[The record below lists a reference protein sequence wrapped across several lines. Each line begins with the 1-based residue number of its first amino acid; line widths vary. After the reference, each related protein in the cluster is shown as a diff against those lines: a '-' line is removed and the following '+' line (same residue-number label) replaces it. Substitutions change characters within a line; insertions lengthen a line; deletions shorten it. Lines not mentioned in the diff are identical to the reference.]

1 MNDQLQAEL
10 KKIFNGRF
18 STSISTRTNYARGED
33 TYDPILSKAVVF
45 PETNE
50 EVSKILTL
58 CNKHKIPVVPFG
70 TGTSL
75 EGNVV
80 GNEKGITI
88 SLEKMNKILTVNA
101 DDFDCR
107 VQACVTKEQLND
119 YLREDGVFFP
129 IDPGANAAIG
139 GMASTSA
146 SGTMAVR
153 YGTMKTV
160 ITGLTVVLP
169 NGEIINTGGRTK
181 KTSAGYNLTNLFIG
195 SEGTLGVITEVQ
207 LRLSPIP
214 ESIMSAV
221 CHFSTL
227 ENAVKTAQQV
237 IQYGVPIARI
247 EMLNKDQMSI
257 SINYSKLSGIEET
270 PTLFFEFHGSES
282 SNKENIKIVEE
293 ISKDNNGSS
302 FKWAKDLEERNK
314 LWKARWDVYYS
325 VKALINNGR
334 VYSTDVCLPIS
345 NIVECVNYAETE
357 AKKFGLRAPMVG
369 HLGDGNFHVLL
380 PFDPANKEMYKKIR
394 EFNDLLIKKA
404 LELNGTITGEH
415 GVGLHKK
422 EYLLKEHGETIPIMK
437 LIKRSI
443 DQNNIM
449 NPGKIFDLN

>member
-1 MNDQLQAEL
+1 MNEQVELEL
-10 KKIFNGRF
+10 KNLLNNRY
-18 STSISTRTNYARGED
+18 STSESTRGNYARGED

-50 EVSKILTL
+50 EVSKILRL
-58 CNKHKIPVVPFG
+58 CNEHKIPVVPFG

-88 SLEKMNKILTVNA
+88 CLEKMNKILNVNVE
-101 DDFDCR
+101 DFDCR

-146 SGTMAVR
+146 SGTMAVK

-160 ITGLTVVLP
+160 ISGLTVVLP
-169 NGEIINTGGRTK
+169 NGDIINTGGRTK

-195 SEGTLGVITEVQ
+195 SEGTLGIITEVH

-221 CHFSTL
+221 CHFPTL
-227 ENAVKTAQQV
+227 EDAVHTAQQV

-247 EMLNKDQMSI
+247 EMLNKDQMGI
-257 SINYSKLSGIEET
+257 SINYSKLKDIKAV

-282 SNKENIKIVEE
+282 SNNENIKIVDE
-293 ISKDNNGSS
+293 ISKENNGSS
-302 FKWAKDLEERNK
+302 MSFSNSRKCCSNRSTSNSI
-314 LWKARWDVYYS
+314 RYS
-325 VKALINNGR
+325 NCKN
-334 VYSTDVCLPIS
+334 
-345 NIVECVNYAETE
+345 
-357 AKKFGLRAPMVG
+357 
-369 HLGDGNFHVLL
+369 
-380 PFDPANKEMYKKIR
+380 
-394 EFNDLLIKKA
+394 
-404 LELNGTITGEH
+404 
-415 GVGLHKK
+415 
-422 EYLLKEHGETIPIMK
+422 
-437 LIKRSI
+437 
-443 DQNNIM
+443 
-449 NPGKIFDLN
+449 